1 MNVKNKL
8 FLLLLK
14 LCQHD
19 EKKLNLENSRSQI
32 QKYHHLNLYIKNIRT
47 STKYINYETYHRIL
61 RHFFVLS
68 ALFRSFLGY

>member
-47 STKYINYETYHRIL
+47 SKQIHKL
-61 RHFFVLS
+61 
-68 ALFRSFLGY
+68 